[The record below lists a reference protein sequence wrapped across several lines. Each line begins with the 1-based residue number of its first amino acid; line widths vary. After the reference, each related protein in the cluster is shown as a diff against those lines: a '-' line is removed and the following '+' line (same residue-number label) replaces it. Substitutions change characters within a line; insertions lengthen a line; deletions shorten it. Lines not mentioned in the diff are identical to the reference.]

1 MKKRMVIMLVA
12 VVVVFGGIFGFQ
24 AFKGA
29 MIKKFMRS
37 QGQPPQ
43 TVSTTVAAKQEWLP
57 TIKAVGSLRAV
68 RGADLAPEIAGLV
81 AAIPFKSGEEVK
93 EGALLVQL
101 RADSELARLNSLKAS
116 AELAAVTFKRD
127 QELIKVHAISQS
139 TYDTDAANLKSL
151 QAQVAEQQALAAK
164 KFIRAPFA
172 GRIGIRLVD
181 LGQYVNAGDKIATL
195 QAIDPIL
202 VDFFVPQQEMD
213 RIKVGLPVSAVTD
226 TFKGETFKGE
236 IAAINPKVDVDT
248 RNVQVRATIKN
259 DKLKLLPG
267 MFATVSILSGKAES
281 FVTLPQTAITYNP
294 YGDTV
299 FLVEDKGK
307 GPDGKPVLL
316 ARQTFVTLGRSRG
329 DQVSV
334 LKGVKEGDT
343 VVTSGQLKLKN
354 GTPLLVN
361 NSIRP
366 LDSAA
371 PQFHDQ

>member
-12 VVVVFGGIFGFQ
+12 VGLVFGGIFGFQ

-43 TVSTTVAAKQEWLP
+43 TVSTTVAAKQEWQP

-68 RGADLAPEIAGLV
+68 RGADLAPEISGLV
-81 AAIPFKSGEEVK
+81 ASIPFKSGDEVK
-93 EGALLVQL
+93 AGALLVQL
-101 RADSELARLNSLKAS
+101 RADSEQAHLNSLKAS
-116 AELAAVTFKRD
+116 AELAEITFKRD
-127 QELIKVHAISQS
+127 QELIKIHAISQA

-151 QAQVAEQQALAAK
+151 RAQVDEQQALVAK

-181 LGQYVNAGDKIATL
+181 MGQYLNAGDKIATL

-213 RIKVGLPVSAVTD
+213 QVRVGQPVTATTD
-226 TFKGETFKGE
+226 TFPGEVFKGE
-236 IAAINPKVDVDT
+236 IAAINPKVDTDT
-248 RNVQVRATIKN
+248 RNVQVRASLTN
-259 DKLKLLPG
+259 AQRKLLPG
-267 MFATVSILSGKAES
+267 MFATVRIQSGQPQS
-281 FVTLPQTAITYNP
+281 FITLPQTAITYNP

-299 FLVEDKGK
+299 FLVEEKGK
-307 GPDGKPVLL
+307 GPDGKPIWL
-316 ARQTFVTLGRSRG
+316 ARQTFITLGRSRG
-329 DQVSV
+329 DQVAV

-354 GTPLLVN
+354 GTPLLID
-361 NSIRP
+361 NSVRP
-366 LDSAA
+366 ADNPA
-371 PQFHDQ
+371 PRPQDL

>member
-12 VVVVFGGIFGFQ
+12 VGLVFGGIFGFQ

-43 TVSTTVAAKQEWLP
+43 TVSTTVAAKQEWQP
-57 TIKAVGSLRAV
+57 TLKAVGSLRAV
-68 RGADLAPEIAGLV
+68 RGADLAPEISGLV
-81 AAIPFKSGEEVK
+81 ASIPFKSGDEVK
-93 EGALLVQL
+93 AGALLVQL
-101 RADSELARLNSLKAS
+101 RADSEQAHLNSLKAS
-116 AELAAVTFKRD
+116 AELAEITFKRD
-127 QELIKVHAISQS
+127 QELIKIHAISQA

-151 QAQVAEQQALAAK
+151 RAQVDEQQALVAK

-181 LGQYVNAGDKIATL
+181 MGQYLNAGDKIATL

-213 RIKVGLPVSAVTD
+213 QVRVGQPVTATTD
-226 TFKGETFKGE
+226 TFPGEVFKGE
-236 IAAINPKVDVDT
+236 IAAINPKVDTDT
-248 RNVQVRATIKN
+248 RNVQVRASLTN
-259 DKLKLLPG
+259 AQRKLLPG
-267 MFATVSILSGKAES
+267 MFATVRIQSGQPQS
-281 FVTLPQTAITYNP
+281 FITLPQTAITYNP

-299 FLVEDKGK
+299 FLVEEKGK
-307 GPDGKPVLL
+307 GPDGKPIWL
-316 ARQTFVTLGRSRG
+316 ARQTFITLGRSRG
-329 DQVSV
+329 DQVAV

-354 GTPLLVN
+354 GTPLLID
-361 NSIRP
+361 NSVRP
-366 LDSAA
+366 ADNPA
-371 PQFHDQ
+371 PRPQDL